1 MCKKEIPPAWC
12 YFDGMGRPGWME
24 ALRFTGGLPILRKKW
39 IISFKGVIA
48 VIKLQLAKNGYEF

>member
-1 MCKKEIPPAWC
+1 
-12 YFDGMGRPGWME
+12 MGRPGWTE
-24 ALRFTGGLPILRKKW
+24 ALRFTGGLPILRKIW